1 MCSIGSQMKST
12 SHCSQLLGVFKL
24 IKSQI
29 RFPSAAALLLG
40 VSFGALLQIFWIA
53 TSFWITW
60 LCMCALLFLH
70 LRFSVWNS
78 DPAPPRHP
86 PSFPEEPKF
95 KQARAKKR
103 PLFNDDG
110 TKPKKN
116 ALVSLNTT
124 RFTTHFGE
132 HCLVIPFCGC
142 FCGFSSSVPAPRPS
156 RRRRTKNE
164 NLQAKES
171 DSAHKK
177 GGKNTKTQRKKPKLP
192 NNLGGAMRWKRK
204 WLVVS

>member
-1 MCSIGSQMKST
+1 MRSFFCTCGFPCEIPTLPRLVTHRRFLKS
-12 SHCSQLLGVFKL
+12 
-24 IKSQI
+24 
-29 RFPSAAALLLG
+29 PSSSKR
-40 VSFGALLQIFWIA
+40 VQK
-53 TSFWITW
+53 
-60 LCMCALLFLH
+60 
-70 LRFSVWNS
+70 N
-78 DPAPPRHP
+78 DPY
-86 PSFPEEPKF
+86 STTM
-95 KQARAKKR
+95 AR
-103 PLFNDDG
+103 N
-110 TKPKKN
+110 KKN

-204 WLVVS
+204 

>member
-1 MCSIGSQMKST
+1 MQHWFTDEIHIPLLPALGRVQADQVSDSFSVCCSSIAW
-12 SHCSQLLGVFKL
+12 CLLW
-24 IKSQI
+24 S
-29 RFPSAAALLLG
+29 SAADLLNRNLLLDNLALHVCAPFSAPAVFRMKFRPCPASSPTV
-40 VSFGALLQIFWIA
+40 VSWRAQ
-53 TSFWITW
+53 
-60 LCMCALLFLH
+60 
-70 LRFSVWNS
+70 V
-78 DPAPPRHP
+78 
-86 PSFPEEPKF
+86 
-95 KQARAKKR
+95 QASACKKTTPIQR
-103 PLFNDDG
+103 RWHE
-110 TKPKKN
+110 TKKN

-132 HCLVIPFCGC
+132 HCLVIPLCGC